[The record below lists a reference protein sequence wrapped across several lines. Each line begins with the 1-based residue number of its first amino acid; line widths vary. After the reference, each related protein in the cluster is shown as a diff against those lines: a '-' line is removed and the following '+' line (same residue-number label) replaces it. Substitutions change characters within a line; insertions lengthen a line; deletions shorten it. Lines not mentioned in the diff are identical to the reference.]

1 MAYIERQE
9 RKGRKYYYVTKN
21 FRIGL
26 HKWKKIRRYCGD
38 KKPSQ
43 ADFNKILREIDSEAR
58 KKGWLKDKP
67 AFKYLSEEL
76 AEVLEDV
83 KQNYNRWYGKL
94 DKVSRKKTEDDFLV
108 RFTYNSN
115 AIEGNRL
122 SLRETS
128 MILQEDVIPT
138 GASTND
144 FNEVVNGRD
153 CLNYVRGY
161 KGNLGKKFLL
171 RVHRELVK
179 NTSCRIVGEYRDSLV
194 RISGS
199 EWMPPQPSKV
209 PEEMEKMLTWW
220 RNNQNKLH
228 AAEIAGVIH
237 NKIVRLHPFVDGNGR
252 TARVIMNWILMKKK
266 YPLFYI
272 ENREKIKYYKA
283 LEAGDKGDDS
293 EYVKYFANTL
303 IGQHTFKNKE

>member
-1 MAYIERQE
+1 MAYVEQQE
-9 RKGRKYYYVTKN
+9 RNGRKYYYVTKN
-21 FRIGL
+21 FRIGIDR
-26 HKWKKIRRYCGD
+26 WKKIRGYCRD
-38 KKPSQ
+38 RKPSQ
-43 ADFNKILREIDSEAR
+43 AEFSKILADIDSEAK

-67 AFKYLSEEL
+67 AFKYLPEEL

-83 KQNYNRWYGKL
+83 KQNYNQWYGKL
-94 DKVSRKKTEDDFLV
+94 DGVSRKKNEDDFLV

-128 MILQEDVIPT
+128 MILQEDIIPT

-144 FNEVVNGRD
+144 FNEAINGRD
-153 CLNYVRGY
+153 CMNLMRGY

-179 NTSCRIVGEYRDSLV
+179 NTSCRMVGKYRDSLV

-199 EWMPPQPSKV
+199 EWTPPQPSEV
-209 PEEMEKMLTWW
+209 PKEVEKMLTWW

-228 AAEIAGVIH
+228 PAELAGVIH
-237 NKIVRLHPFVDGNGR
+237 NKIVRIHPFVDGNGR
-252 TARVIMNWILMKKK
+252 TARVIMNWILLKRR
-266 YPLFYI
+266 YPMFYI
-272 ENREKIKYYKA
+272 ENREKIRYYKA
-283 LEAGDKGDDS
+283 IEAGDKGDDS
-293 EYVKYFANTL
+293 EYVRYLTQTL
-303 IGQHTFKNKE
+303 IDQHTFKSEE